1 MSGSSSALPSIT
13 NPPVLAKTV
22 ADYIELASLV
32 IPARKLGMP
41 ERFRAACNF
50 LPMPLSLGWDTDR
63 REEHLDPDTL
73 VSGLLL
79 SDIDSG
85 ATRIVT
91 ASWMHAL
98 YKNILD
104 HNRPGVIVLELQEAG
119 YTRTFGWG
127 HAFLA
132 STFAIQLTFVLF
144 AMTHGAKREG
154 CLLLTACLVRIG
166 EGLVARAFPRHRAPR
181 SEYRDVPRPYALHTG
196 MTTNHLLILKH
207 RFGTMGTCINL
218 EDAAVPLPFPI
229 ERGKLWAQRVLQ
241 AVLTILICLQRGAS
255 LLTSAN
261 GFAVPLVLVL
271 GTLVR
276 EFVSAFA
283 DTLPCMEPMS
293 ILITSHTLLDRITA
307 ACQYTGCISVGFVEN
322 LLPDPTGEHIDYHWI
337 RKAMQPADV
346 PLPPHPTHPLGT
358 IVQQSSQLR
367 RRHRIPDIR
376 CPPAVAT

>member
-1 MSGSSSALPSIT
+1 MSGSSSALLSASSIFADIAKIIIT

-32 IPARKLGMP
+32 IPARNLRMP
-41 ERFRAACNF
+41 ERFRAACKF

-63 REEHLDPDTL
+63 REEHLGPDTR

-104 HNRPGVIVLELQEAG
+104 HNRLGRLDTRGRLAG
-119 YTRTFGWG
+119 PIT
-127 HAFLA
+127 FLA

-144 AMTHGAKREG
+144 AMRHGAKREG
-154 CLLLTACLVRIG
+154 CLPLTACLIRIG

-181 SEYRDVPRPYALHTG
+181 SEYRDFPRPYALHTG

-207 RFGTMGTCINL
+207 RFGTMGPCINL
-218 EDAAVPLPFPI
+218 EDATVPLPFPI

-241 AVLTILICLQRGAS
+241 AVRTILICLQRGAS

-261 GFAVPLVLVL
+261 GFAVPLVLVF
-271 GTLVR
+271 GMLVR
-276 EFVSAFA
+276 EFVSAVA
-283 DTLPCMEPMS
+283 DTLPCMEPMTM
-293 ILITSHTLLDRITA
+293 LITSHTLLDRITA
-307 ACQYTGCISVGFVEN
+307 ASDI
-322 LLPDPTGEHIDYHWI
+322 
-337 RKAMQPADV
+337 
-346 PLPPHPTHPLGT
+346 PLPPHPTHPLST
-358 IVQQSSQLR
+358 LVQQSSQLR
-367 RRHRIPDIR
+367 CRHRV
-376 CPPAVAT
+376 CALQ